1 MACTVITGGGGGI
14 GAAVAEHLLEEDPNS
29 SVALVDISAEGAALS
44 LREKYGG
51 NRVLPVTASV
61 TDPAAVA
68 SAANEVEAWCE
79 EIVGL
84 VIAAGNAR
92 EDASVDIAAEDWHSV
107 LDVHLDGS
115 LFWCQ
120 AVAPR
125 MRARSG
131 GAIVCLSSVTA
142 RIAHPR
148 RLAYASAKAAVEEMV
163 RTLAVEWA
171 PWGIRVNGVAPGYVY
186 TEMTRKLEEAGT
198 IDLEEMS
205 QLHAAG
211 RLAQP
216 SEIAAPI
223 AFLLSEQASFVT
235 GAVLVV
241 DGGYT
246 ITKVRGGKKDA
257 AVDTGGQ

>member
-1 MACTVITGGGGGI
+1 MPCTIITGGGGGI
-14 GAAVAEHLLEEDPNS
+14 GAAVAEHLLAADPRS
-29 SVALVDISAEGAALS
+29 SVALVDIRHDQAALG
-44 LREKYGG
+44 LRRAFGED
-51 NRVLPVTASV
+51 RVLPVTASV
-61 TDPAAVA
+61 IDSAEVAAAA
-68 SAANEVEAWCE
+68 SEIDSWCDQ
-79 EIVGL
+79 VDGL

-92 EDASVDIAAEDWHSV
+92 EDASVDISPEDWHSV
-107 LDVHLDGS
+107 LDVHLDGT

-120 AVAPR
+120 ALAPR
-125 MRARSG
+125 MRDAGG

-148 RLAYASAKAAVEEMV
+148 RLAYATAKAAIEELV

-171 PWGIRVNGVAPGYVY
+171 SWGIRVNGVAPGYVY

-198 IDLEEMS
+198 IDLGEIS

-216 SEIAAPI
+216 EEIAAPI
-223 AFLLSEQASFVT
+223 AFLLSDAASFVT

-246 ITKVRGGKKDA
+246 ITKVRGGVRDA
-257 AVDTGGQ
+257 AIDPSG